1 MGKKSKVQKPIS
13 NILLSGIFIITI
25 YVKQNSADPFNT
37 PKLLATAILCGFL
50 IGPLIS
56 SYLNQKILMKSVEGF
71 AMILSISFITSLTW
85 ALVNTDV
92 FIRGFIGDTQRRNGF
107 LQYLFLVIIFLYLTR
122 FVNFELANKFV
133 KMIILVSFVISTYGL
148 FQTFGKDFV
157 QWLNPYNSMITTMGN
172 PNFASAILA
181 FMASVVSISFFTQN
195 LSIIMRVISTISF
208 IISVA
213 AIIRSDSR
221 QGLVVLAITLSLF
234 FSIKIMTISKKIG
247 VPIIGANVIL
257 ILIGI
262 LGMLQIGP
270 LQNILYKASV
280 TTRGYYWRA
289 GIQMFRDNALTGVGL
304 DGYLT
309 SFYKYREP
317 NYPKTYGFEITSS
330 NAHNVIIQF
339 FATGGVFVGISYI
352 MLLLFVF
359 YCGVRLINKVESK
372 HKNICILLFAAWIGL
387 QSQSIISID
396 FIALAIWSW
405 VFAALIVGLLHKV
418 ELKQDSVGN
427 LELSKKLQSEDYFV
441 PRLISAIVL
450 VPILFMVVLLNRA
463 EEQAFYSSAYKNS
476 NQQDLVFMN
485 AENVMKNPLSDPFYK
500 FKVSLDLMDMNYFE
514 KGVSNIRFLSEQD
527 PKQVDYLLLLAR
539 VAILDKDFDSAINF
553 RESIAKLDPWNAKN
567 YFELG
572 LLYKELGKSAEVNRV
587 KNLII
592 EIDTS
597 DAYSQQAK
605 LELN

>member
-1 MGKKSKVQKPIS
+1 VGKKSKDQKLTG

-25 YVKQNSADPFNT
+25 YFKQNSADPFNT
-37 PKLLATAILCGFL
+37 PKLIATAILCGFL

-56 SYLNQKILMKSVEGF
+56 SYLNQKIFKKSIEGT
-71 AMILSISFITSLTW
+71 ALILSISFITSLIW
-85 ALVNTDV
+85 ALLNTDV

-122 FVNFELANKFV
+122 FANFEIANKFV
-133 KMIILVSFVISTYGL
+133 KMVIIVSFIMSTYGL
-148 FQTFGKDFV
+148 LQTFGKDFV
-157 QWLNPYNSMITTMGN
+157 QWANPYNAMISTMGN

-181 FMASVVSISFFTQN
+181 FMASVACISFFTQN
-195 LSIIMRVISTISF
+195 LSIIMRVMSIMSLL
-208 IISVA
+208 ISVA

-221 QGLVVLAITLSLF
+221 QGLVVLAITISLF
-234 FSIKIMTISKKIG
+234 FTIKILTISKKIG
-247 VPIIGANVIL
+247 VPIIGANVVL
-257 ILIGI
+257 ILTGI

-270 LQNILYKASV
+270 LQNILYKESV

-289 GIQMFRDNALTGVGL
+289 GIEMFRDNVLTGVGL

-309 SFYKYREP
+309 SFFRYREP

-359 YCGVRLINKVESK
+359 YCGIRLIYKVESQY
-372 HKNICILLFAAWIGL
+372 KNICILLFAAWIGL

-396 FIALAIWSW
+396 FIVLAIWSW

-418 ELKQDSVGN
+418 ELKQNSVGN
-427 LELSKKLQSEDYFV
+427 LGHSNKLQSEDYFV
-441 PRLISAIVL
+441 PRLISGIVL
-450 VPILFMVVLLNRA
+450 IPILFMVVLLNRA
-463 EEQAFYSSAYKNS
+463 EEQTFYSPTYKNS
-476 NQQDLVFMN
+476 NQQDLVLMN
-485 AENVMKNPLSDPFYK
+485 AKNVMKNPLSDPFYK
-500 FKVSLDLMDMNYFE
+500 FKVSLDLMDSNYFE
-514 KGVSNIRFLSEQD
+514 NGVSNIRFLSEQD
-527 PKQVDYLLLLAR
+527 PKQLDYLLLLSR
-539 VAILDKDFDSAINF
+539 VAVLNKDYNTAINL
-553 RESIAKLDPWNAKN
+553 RELMAKLDPWNAKN
-567 YFELG
+567 YFEMG

-587 KNLII
+587 KDLII
-592 EIDTS
+592 KIGTS